1 MKFVKLAGVVTA
13 ASLLLC
19 SCSSDNKKLAM
30 QIGDEEITVG
40 AVKFVAQYGLN
51 SATAQQ
57 AVDVI
62 EQNYI
67 INEIAEKDNIELS
80 DEDKKQI
87 RSAVASFKADMGGR
101 TAAEKLLKEYG
112 LKDDDILEGI
122 FSASAYAEK
131 VLDTLTVE
139 EATDDEV
146 KKYISE
152 NYLHAK
158 HVLIATKDS
167 QTGEEYGEDKL
178 AEVEKT
184 ANEVLEKAKSGADFD
199 ELVKEYGEDPGMES
213 NPGGYYFGAN
223 EMVAEFENATRSI
236 QPDEITMCKSDFGY
250 HIIKRLPIDEASEDF
265 KTYYEGNAD
274 MVKGNVTKDKRIEAL
289 KKRAEELG
297 IEITINQ
304 EVIDAITFDTDK
316 DDK

>member
-1 MKFVKLAGVVTA
+1 
-13 ASLLLC
+13 
-19 SCSSDNKKLAM
+19 
-30 QIGDEEITVG
+30 
-40 AVKFVAQYGLN
+40 
-51 SATAQQ
+51 
-57 AVDVI
+57 
-62 EQNYI
+62 
-67 INEIAEKDNIELS
+67 
-80 DEDKKQI
+80 
-87 RSAVASFKADMGGR
+87 
-101 TAAEKLLKEYG
+101 
-112 LKDDDILEGI
+112 
-122 FSASAYAEK
+122 
-131 VLDTLTVE
+131 
-139 EATDDEV
+139 
-146 KKYISE
+146 
-152 NYLHAK
+152 
-158 HVLIATKDS
+158 
-167 QTGEEYGEDKL
+167 
-178 AEVEKT
+178 
-184 ANEVLEKAKSGADFD
+184 
-199 ELVKEYGEDPGMES
+199 MES

>member
-1 MKFVKLAGVVTA
+1 M
-13 ASLLLC
+13 
-19 SCSSDNKKLAM
+19 
-30 QIGDEEITVG
+30 
-40 AVKFVAQYGLN
+40 AQYGLN

>member
-1 MKFVKLAGVVTA
+1 
-13 ASLLLC
+13 
-19 SCSSDNKKLAM
+19 M